1 MKMKYFFFLLLAVVL
16 SAFITYEIALSRPF
30 HVIINDEPVSKS
42 LNYETVWDPKTQTL
56 RIRQKGSTEL
66 QAIETTKKYLS
77 LIERF
82 YDYEKNEVV
91 KDEEWEDVLSQ
102 AAINSPYGIDGRVYR
117 PMVGQMGSS
126 VRRLTDG
133 IIICSKVFS
142 DQTDDVSKIVVT
154 GQYVFNDPTA
164 PEPFGGKRQYLKN
177 YYFIEENGHIV
188 LDKEEII
195 QETLI
200 K

>member
-1 MKMKYFFFLLLAVVL
+1 MKFKYFFFLLLTLVL
-16 SAFITYEIALSRPF
+16 SVFITYEIALSRPF
-30 HVIINDEPVSKS
+30 HIIIDGEPVSES
-42 LNYETVWDPKTQTL
+42 LNYETVWDSKTQTVH
-56 RIRQKGSTEL
+56 IRQKGSTEL
-66 QAIETTKKYLS
+66 LAIETTKKYLS

-82 YDYEKNEVV
+82 FDYGKGVV
-91 KDEEWEDVLSQ
+91 KEEEWADVLSQ

-117 PMVGQMGSS
+117 PMGGQMGDS

-133 IIICSKVFS
+133 IIVSSNVFS
-142 DQTDDVSKIVVT
+142 DQIDDLSKIVVT

-177 YYFIEENGHIV
+177 YYFIEENGHIL

>member
-1 MKMKYFFFLLLAVVL
+1 MKMKYLFFLLLAVVL
-16 SAFITYEIALSRPF
+16 SVFITYKIALSQPF
-30 HVIINDEPVSKS
+30 NVIINGEPVSKS
-42 LNYETVWDPKTQTL
+42 LIYETVWDPKTQTVH
-56 RIRQKGSTEL
+56 IRQKSNAEL

-82 YDYEKNEVV
+82 YDYGKEVV
-91 KDEEWEDVLSQ
+91 KDEEWVGVLSQ

-117 PMVGQMGSS
+117 PMTGQMGSS

-133 IIICSKVFS
+133 IIISSKVFS

-177 YYFIEENGHIV
+177 YYFIEENDHIV